1 MFLKKTIAVGLC
13 VLGLLWL
20 GCHRR
25 GEVPGTVPAP
35 SRFSQKGAVAFTDRW
50 WESFGDPRLNQLMD
64 RLRDH
69 NLSLK
74 AAWER
79 LEAARAL
86 ADERR
91 AALWPQAE
99 IQADASRRRSNL
111 SGPDGT
117 SRAAY
122 TTGYS
127 SSVRVSYE
135 LDLWGRLSARS
146 RAQALESAAT
156 EADYHALSVSLA
168 STLAQTWYDAVAQQA
183 RLDLLKDQA
192 RTNQTYLRLVKLRFA
207 QGLVSSLDL
216 YQQQELTAGVLAR
229 IPLAEARL
237 ATLKHQLA
245 VLMGQPP
252 KAHVASLRH
261 ELPALPALPE
271 PGLPADL
278 LQHRP
283 DLQAIQLRVAA
294 ADQRLAAAIADR
306 FPSLRL
312 AASGG
317 YSAGALSGLF
327 ENLIWELVGSLTQTF
342 LDGGGQAAAVRH
354 QQALLREQLCRYGQ
368 QALGSFQEVEDALIR
383 EAKQQRYLDHL
394 AGQLQSARNA
404 LRQSRQQYMNGLSD
418 YLPVLNQL
426 QTLQQLQLDR
436 VSGQQ
441 ALIGYRIALCKAL
454 GGTWIKDP
462 AGYS

>member
-1 MFLKKTIAVGLC
+1 M
-13 VLGLLWL
+13 LGLVCT

-25 GEVPGTVPAP
+25 GEGPATFPAP
-35 SRFSQKGAVAFTDRW
+35 NRFSQKGAVSFTDRW
-50 WESFGDPRLNQLMD
+50 WESFGDPRLNRLMD
-64 RLRDH
+64 QLREH

-74 AAWER
+74 AAWAR

-86 ADERR
+86 AQQRR

-99 IQADASRRRSNL
+99 IQANASRRRSNL
-111 SGPDGT
+111 SSPDGG
-117 SRAAY
+117 SQAAY
-122 TTGYS
+122 ASRYS
-127 SSVRVSYE
+127 GSVGLSYE
-135 LDLWGRLSARS
+135 LDLWGRLSALS

-168 STLAQTWYDAVAQQA
+168 ATLAQTWYDAVAQQA
-183 RLDLLKDQA
+183 KLALLRDQA
-192 RTNQTYLRLVKLRFA
+192 RTNQTYLKLVKLRFA

-237 ATLKHQLA
+237 AALKHQLA

-252 KAHVASLRH
+252 KAWVAAIRH
-261 ELPALPALPE
+261 ELPELPALPE
-271 PGLPADL
+271 PGLPAAL

-283 DLQAIQLRVAA
+283 DLQAVRGRMAA

-312 AASGG
+312 TASGG
-317 YSAGALSGLF
+317 YSAGALSQLF
-327 ENLIWELVGSLTQTF
+327 ENLIWELVGGLTQTF
-342 LDGGGQAAAVRH
+342 LDGGAKAAAVRH
-354 QQALLREQLCRYGQ
+354 QEALLREQLCRYGQ
-368 QALGSFQEVEDALIR
+368 QALEAFQEVEDALIR
-383 EAKQQRYLDHL
+383 EAKQRGHLDHL

-404 LRQSRQQYMNGLSD
+404 LRQSRQQYINGLID

-426 QTLQQLQLDR
+426 QTLQQLELDQ

-441 ALIGYRIALCKAL
+441 ALISYRIALCKAL
-454 GGTWIKDP
+454 GGTWIKTP
-462 AGYS
+462 AGSS